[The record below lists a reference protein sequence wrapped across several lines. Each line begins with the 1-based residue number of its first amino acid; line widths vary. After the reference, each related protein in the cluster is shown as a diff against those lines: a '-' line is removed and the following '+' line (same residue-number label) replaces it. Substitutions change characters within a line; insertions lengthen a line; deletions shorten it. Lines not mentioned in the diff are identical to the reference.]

1 MAPDLD
7 VPACACLPA
16 CLCSCHGCGC
26 CVDGWCPTGLAAL
39 LVTTLFWTL
48 LFPAIGHTTIEDVH
62 CHAVNTL
69 VVLIDLALSPLPFY
83 FKHG

>member
-1 MAPDLD
+1 M
-7 VPACACLPA
+7 
-16 CLCSCHGCGC
+16 
-26 CVDGWCPTGLAAL
+26 
-39 LVTTLFWTL
+39 TTLFWTL

-69 VVLIDLALSPLPFY
+69 VVLMDLALSPLPFY